1 MNKWVIGI
9 LIAIIIV
16 GGGYFLLNNSS
27 KNQPPSPIQQMAQPT
42 TTVTTPTTASAT
54 GILSPTATTT
64 AKTVTVTG
72 TEYAFAP
79 ATITAKV
86 GQPVTVMFKNNG
98 TYPHNFTI
106 AELGVHSE
114 TIQPGQQT
122 TVTFTPTKVGSYTY
136 ECTVPGHADRGMKG
150 TVTVQ

>member
-1 MNKWVIGI
+1 MNKWIIGI

-16 GGGYFLLNNSS
+16 GGGYFLLNSS
-27 KNQPPSPIQQMAQPT
+27 KTQTQVPATTQDVAQPT
-42 TTVTTPTTASAT
+42 SIVTTPTASAT
-54 GILSPTATTT
+54 GSLSPTASA
-64 AKTVTVTG
+64 AKAITVTG
-72 TEYAFAP
+72 TEYAFTP
-79 ATITAKV
+79 ATITVKS
-86 GQPVTVMFKNNG
+86 GQPVTVTFKNNG